1 MNTVHHGFRWFP
13 TESPFDISNDS
24 SILAIFLPA
33 NYPSLFNA
41 KNEIERI
48 PTIPQPSGLESS
60 YPPPFYAKTKETRH
74 SAVFLSLLVYLWS
87 DLIKITLP
95 TPRIGKM
102 CQRADLGDIN
112 NV

>member
-60 YPPPFYAKTKETRH
+60 YPPTFYAKTKETRH
-74 SAVFLSLLVYLWS
+74 SAVFLSHLVCL
-87 DLIKITLP
+87 
-95 TPRIGKM
+95 
-102 CQRADLGDIN
+102 
-112 NV
+112 